1 LSSLWIFFFIF
12 PISYHIFD
20 LYYPFKKFKSPKM
33 VVDVILGGAL
43 GVLAYGFICF
53 MLNRF
58 FLPRMFFF
66 YFIGQILI
74 SAIVT
79 RCIYDIIFQGRF
91 LDKKTVIL
99 GTGPIASE
107 IHDLIDTT
115 YCSGMDVI
123 GYIAED
129 DDVGKR
135 KAKGKGILGHV
146 GQLVSLLDW
155 YNVDL
160 LVLAC
165 EENNKA
171 SEFEVMRFLIGRK
184 IQMVSAVHLFER
196 LSGSIPYK
204 VIDPKFILSLAS
216 DVRTKHYLHLK
227 RLLDITFSASLLIL
241 TLPILALS
249 IFLLSFQGIDK
260 IFFVQKRIGKD
271 GKRFSIYKLRSMS
284 AVKGRSPKVT
294 SFGRILRKFRI
305 DELPQFLNVLKGD
318 MSLIGP
324 RPETDYFVKHC
335 RRKISH
341 YDIVFSVRPGISG
354 WAQVNLGHVSDFKDY
369 PKKFCFNVYYLKNIS
384 LDLDLQIF
392 LKTIRSILL
401 GTGK

>member
-1 LSSLWIFFFIF
+1 
-12 PISYHIFD
+12 
-20 LYYPFKKFKSPKM
+20 M

-99 GTGPIASE
+99 VTGPIASE
-107 IHDLIDTT
+107 IHDIIDTT

-135 KAKGKGILGHV
+135 KAKGKEILGHV

-171 SEFEVMRFLIGRK
+171 SEFEVMRF
-184 IQMVSAVHLFER
+184 
-196 LSGSIPYK
+196 
-204 VIDPKFILSLAS
+204 
-216 DVRTKHYLHLK
+216 
-227 RLLDITFSASLLIL
+227 
-241 TLPILALS
+241 
-249 IFLLSFQGIDK
+249 
-260 IFFVQKRIGKD
+260 
-271 GKRFSIYKLRSMS
+271 
-284 AVKGRSPKVT
+284 
-294 SFGRILRKFRI
+294 
-305 DELPQFLNVLKGD
+305 
-318 MSLIGP
+318 
-324 RPETDYFVKHC
+324 
-335 RRKISH
+335 
-341 YDIVFSVRPGISG
+341 
-354 WAQVNLGHVSDFKDY
+354 
-369 PKKFCFNVYYLKNIS
+369 
-384 LDLDLQIF
+384 
-392 LKTIRSILL
+392 
-401 GTGK
+401 